1 MEKITGFKGCIAAIG
16 AFLSAKLGML
26 YIILPVL
33 MLVMIIDY
41 VSGMAAGKKEGKT
54 NSKTGMW
61 GIIKKMFYGVEVVV
75 GMVIDWT
82 IINVAS
88 SLGINI
94 QVATFFGLLIA
105 IWLIINEL
113 ISILENLTRLEVPLP
128 QFVIKVVSNFKVVVE
143 ASGDKLA
150 DKAMDNKKE

>member
-26 YIILPVL
+26 YIVLPVL

-88 SLGINI
+88 SLGIDI

-128 QFVIKVVSNFKVVVE
+128 RFLVNVVSNFKVVVE
-143 ASGDKLA
+143 SSGDNLA
-150 DKAMDNKKE
+150 DKVINNKHE

>member
-1 MEKITGFKGCIAAIG
+1 MKKITGFKACIAAIG
-16 AFLSAKLGML
+16 AFLSAKLGIL
-26 YIILPVL
+26 YIVLPIL

-41 VSGMAAGKKEGKT
+41 STGMLAGKKEGNI

-61 GIIKKMFYGVEVVV
+61 GLIKKLLYGVEVVV
-75 GMVIDWT
+75 GMVVDWT

-88 SLGINI
+88 SLGITI
-94 QVATFFGLLIA
+94 PVATFFGLLIC

-128 QFVIKVVSNFKVVVE
+128 SFLVNVVSNFKVVVE
-143 ASGDKLA
+143 SSGDNLA
-150 DKAMDNKKE
+150 DKVINNKHE